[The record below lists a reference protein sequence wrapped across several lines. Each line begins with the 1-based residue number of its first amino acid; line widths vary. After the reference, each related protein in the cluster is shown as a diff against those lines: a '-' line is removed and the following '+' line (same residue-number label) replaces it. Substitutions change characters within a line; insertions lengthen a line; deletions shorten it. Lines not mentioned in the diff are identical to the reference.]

1 MFFYRKWLLPSWKP
15 KEEGVDLLSHKEEMG
30 AATDSYNEKL
40 SHLKAQLWIPN
51 CNNICFYDGC
61 RLYY

>member
-51 CNNICFYDGC
+51 CNNICF
-61 RLYY
+61 